1 LVRGKRCASRIPLEE
16 KHLVLGG
23 DGVVGQ
29 LHARDDRVLVG
40 RVRVVEKERVVTRVI
55 LGVVLEPV
63 NKDDEQLGPG
73 AASPGDAGTGWG

>member
-1 LVRGKRCASRIPLEE
+1 LKRSIWSLAEM
-16 KHLVLGG
+16 
-23 DGVVGQ
+23 
-29 LHARDDRVLVG
+29 
-40 RVRVVEKERVVTRVI
+40 VVEKERVVTRVI